1 MGRAGPVLGGGPSRL
16 PVAALIHVLRA
27 SPTRG
32 VSYSTPRV
40 PVVVTPS
47 PSDHREAAGARAESP
62 LQPAS
67 LRLGQ
72 APSGRMTVEGR
83 VISVQARESE
93 RWGTRYGMILRLRN
107 GTTVWSSIPRSLDE
121 AVEMEPEMLRGH
133 RVRFTATFE
142 PSGPRFAFARRPRD
156 AHVL

>member
-1 MGRAGPVLGGGPSRL
+1 VSHPIPMVLV
-16 PVAALIHVLRA
+16 VA
-27 SPTRG
+27 
-32 VSYSTPRV
+32 
-40 PVVVTPS
+40 TPS
-47 PSDHREAAGARAESP
+47 PSGHRDAAGARAEPP

-72 APSGRMTVEGR
+72 APSGRMTLEGR

-93 RWGTRYGMILRLRN
+93 RWGTRYGMVLRLRN
-107 GTTVWSSIPRSLDE
+107 GTTVWSSVPRSLDE

-142 PSGPRFAFARRPRD
+142 PAGPRFAFARRPRD
-156 AHVL
+156 AQML

>member
-1 MGRAGPVLGGGPSRL
+1 M
-16 PVAALIHVLRA
+16 
-27 SPTRG
+27 
-32 VSYSTPRV
+32 SYPTPRV

-47 PSDHREAAGARAESP
+47 PSGHREAAGARAEPP

-107 GTTVWSSIPRSLDE
+107 GTAVWSSVPRSLDE
-121 AVEMEPEMLRGH
+121 AVEMEPELLRGQ
-133 RVRFTATFE
+133 RVRLTATFE
-142 PSGPRFAFARRPRD
+142 PAGPRFAFARRPRD
-156 AHVL
+156 AQML